1 MKSSFQRTSPA
12 LWEARKEECRRA
24 ARDLLARTFVSK
36 PADINLEALAFEAGR
51 LRIEEGGLAGAD
63 GRIVADGKTG
73 GKIRVRT
80 GMPQTRA
87 RFTVAHEIG
96 HCCLHGGGFIDRT
109 DSGKTFGIWNDAS
122 EEAEANT
129 FAGELLLPKD
139 LFVPR
144 FRGKSPSM
152 KLLDTIADEFQTSR
166 LATAVQYIHYTN
178 EAVALVV
185 SHGWE
190 IEWSRKAKDFGP
202 NIKAG
207 RVSKD
212 SAAGERLAGIRGG
225 SDRMVLTPAYAWLEG
240 FNNSSDKDVKED
252 SVYLDYYD
260 RTVTLLWWDDD
271 DDE

>member
-1 MKSSFQRTSPA
+1 MKPSLHKLSPA

-24 ARDLLARTFVSK
+24 ARELLARTFVAK
-36 PADINLEALAFEAGR
+36 PADISIEALAFEAGR
-51 LRIEEGGLAGAD
+51 LRIEEGGLDGAD
-63 GRIVADGKTG
+63 GRIVADGKNG
-73 GKIRVRT
+73 GTIRVRT

-96 HCCLHGGGFIDRT
+96 HCCLHAGGFIDRR
-109 DSGKTFGIWNDAS
+109 DSGKTMGIWNDAS

-144 FRGKSPSM
+144 FRGKTPSI
-152 KLLDTIADEFQTSR
+152 KLLETIAEEFQTSR

-178 EAVALVV
+178 EVVAVVV
-185 SHGWE
+185 SQGWE
-190 IEWSRKAKDFGP
+190 IEWARKTKDFHP
-202 NIKAG
+202 TIKSG

-212 SAAGERLAGIRGG
+212 SAAGERLAGIRGDSG
-225 SDRMVLTPAYAWLEG
+225 RMVLTPAYAWLEG
-240 FNNSSDKDVKED
+240 FSNSSNKDIKED
-252 SVYLDYYD
+252 SIYLDYYD

-271 DDE
+271 DE

>member
-1 MKSSFQRTSPA
+1 MSSA

-24 ARDLLARTFVSK
+24 ARQLLEETFVSK
-36 PADINLEALAFEAGR
+36 PADIDMVALAFKAGR
-51 LRIEEGGLAGAD
+51 LTIEKDGLVGAD
-63 GRIVADGKTG
+63 GRLVADGKNG
-73 GKIRVRT
+73 GKIRVKAGLSPARF
-80 GMPQTRA
+80 

-96 HCCLHGGGFIDRT
+96 HCRLHAGGFIERS

-144 FRGKSPSM
+144 IEGKTPSIGLIE
-152 KLLDTIADEFQTSR
+152 KIADDFRTSC

-185 SHGWE
+185 SLGWD
-190 IEWSRKAKDFGP
+190 IEWSKKAKEFWPKVKSGC
-202 NIKAG
+202 
-207 RVSKD
+207 VSKD
-212 SAAGERLAGIRGG
+212 SAAGERLAGISGDSG
-225 SDRMVLTPAYAWLEG
+225 RMVLTPAYAWLAGYDTKSE
-240 FNNSSDKDVKED
+240 KDIKED
-252 SVYLDYYD
+252 SIYLDYYD

-271 DDE
+271 DE